1 MTFHVILGR
10 PPVSKMK
17 WLEKCHWRCSFIFL
31 VSPVFIAALD
41 VSVMGEMILQWVP
54 YFCQNNVKHKF
65 SIQCTYRRRQWG
77 NVKHKFSSQCTY
89 RRRQWGLKICQRYV
103 KISKILLC
111 QVNFTKYDYDKCQ
124 RKNRSGSFPWTVVA
138 PQSYPKKELLQMF
151 WVFSRN
157 TVVKVWF
164 FKKVTTQWTGSLEK
178 ANLLFRLLRE
188 FSEIREKGELQSHII
203 GRTLGTSI
211 YVRKVISVFSSLN
224 FIISRIFKIIFC
236 FIMGH
241 KLCSRESTSRAW

>member
-103 KISKILLC
+103 KISKFYCVKLIL
-111 QVNFTKYDYDKCQ
+111 QNMIMI
-124 RKNRSGSFPWTVVA
+124 NA
-138 PQSYPKKELLQMF
+138 KERTEAVLF
-151 WVFSRN
+151 
-157 TVVKVWF
+157 
-164 FKKVTTQWTGSLEK
+164 LE
-178 ANLLFRLLRE
+178 
-188 FSEIREKGELQSHII
+188 Q
-203 GRTLGTSI
+203 
-211 YVRKVISVFSSLN
+211 
-224 FIISRIFKIIFC
+224 
-236 FIMGH
+236 
-241 KLCSRESTSRAW
+241 